1 MSERRNLAS
10 LFLVSL
16 FGLSFETF
24 LSRYFALALFSDYS
38 YWVISLALLGYS
50 FGGVFLTLL
59 RDHFYRHR
67 ATWLFV
73 IPPLL
78 LAGSI
83 IAFLMLRANPFN
95 PLQLQN
101 QVLWA
106 GQIKYIFLYYAG
118 LFPVF
123 FFTGVFIGLNFLIFS
138 REIPRVYAVDLLGAA
153 VGSGFILAAM
163 FLVHPYH
170 IPAVM
175 LPLIFAVVILNMV
188 SPRREISRP
197 LVAGS
202 LAASVALVG
211 VGMYLILS
219 VNPLSVPDFKK
230 LHAILNIKGSRV
242 VETRVSPAGSWL
254 TVDDYAEFDDVSM
267 TNNYGAV
274 ATASPPRTWGLY
286 RDAQRVAPLARD
298 VPSDF
303 SYLSGSLSYFPYT
316 IRPKPVV
323 LLIGTNGGMKIMES
337 ARSGAV
343 SGVAMEQPGDIY
355 RIVHDRM
362 AAIDPGFETAW
373 GIRLERG
380 TPFSLLRDARQR
392 YDIIDVAG
400 DFLSQD
406 GNNSWS
412 FTREAMEMYLR
423 SLRPGGIL
431 SIPVDISEF
440 DVYALKMVNTAVA
453 ALRRFGVSDPSR
465 NILAY
470 RSAWTCQILVSDR
483 PFSRADIDRMV
494 AWCSDR
500 SFDTPW
506 YPGMDPQSIQVWNDL
521 PAVSF
526 QEGQVEVSDRAQDA
540 LMTDLG
546 LVFAHGADAP
556 SASRFFN
563 LAPSTMDRPDFS
575 SISRLARLRTLVA
588 RLQVLPE
595 KEIGY
600 LLNVVIL
607 AEALLLAL
615 VVLFLPMA
623 ARRSS
628 MQRSTA
634 RGLLPRVFLYFSALG
649 FGFFFI
655 ELALI
660 DKLSFFLES
669 ETLSFGV
676 MLAGHARVL
685 GAGELARGAF
695 RHEPPTGSP
704 GRARGDRRE
713 PCVFPLRSRSADA
726 GVHWS
731 APCPQVRHCGRDH
744 RPDLVCA
751 GKALRPGH
759 LVPRGLFRFACPVGM
774 GDQWSILG
782 GCNAHSEDAVG
793 LHGME
798 RRPGGGAPAL
808 PVHRPQL
815 PGQTDPGAQSAD
827 TSRIILVL
835 SAPKSSC
842 AG

>member
-1 MSERRNLAS
+1 MSPRRNLAS

-59 RDHFYRHR
+59 RDAFYRQR
-67 ATWLFV
+67 TLWLFL

-83 IAFLMLRANPFN
+83 AAFAMLRANPFN

-106 GQIKYIFLYYAG
+106 GQVGHIFLYYAG

-123 FFTGVFIGLNFLIFS
+123 FFTGIYIGLNFLIFS

-153 VGSGFILAAM
+153 CGSAFILAAM

-170 IPAVM
+170 LPAVM
-175 LPLIFAVVILNMV
+175 LPLIFAVVVLNAVGSLREV
-188 SPRREISRP
+188 SRAL
-197 LVAGS
+197 LVS
-202 LAASVALVG
+202 FLAASVALLG

-219 VNPLSVPDFKK
+219 VNPLAVPDFKK
-230 LHAILNIKGSRV
+230 LHSILNIKGSKIV
-242 VETRVSPAGSWL
+242 LSQVSPAGSWL
-254 TVDDYAEFDDVSM
+254 AVDDYAEFDDVSM

-274 ATASPPRTWGLY
+274 STASPPRTWGLY

-298 VPSDF
+298 IPADF
-303 SYLSGSLSYFPYT
+303 AYLSGSLSYFPYA
-316 IRPKPVV
+316 IRPRPVV
-323 LLIGTNGGMKIMES
+323 LLVGTNGGMKIMES

-343 SGVAMEQPGDIY
+343 SGVAIEQPGDIY
-355 RIVHDRM
+355 RIVRDRL
-362 AAIDPGFETAW
+362 AAVDPRGEAVG

-380 TPFSLLRDARQR
+380 TPFSLLRDATPR
-392 YDIIDVAG
+392 YDIIDVAS

-412 FTREAMEMYLR
+412 FTREAMELYVR

-440 DVYALKMVNTAVA
+440 DVYALKMVNTIVA
-453 ALRRFGVSDPSR
+453 ALRRLGVSDPSR

-483 PFSRADIDRMV
+483 PFSREDIERMV
-494 AWCSDR
+494 SWCSDR

-506 YPGMDPQSIQVWNDL
+506 YPGMDPRSIAVWNDL
-521 PAVSF
+521 PPVSF
-526 QEGQVEVSDRAQDA
+526 QEGQVQVSDTAQDA
-540 LMTDLG
+540 LMNDLG
-546 LVFAHGADAP
+546 QVFSRGAGST

-563 LAPSTMDRPDFS
+563 LSPSTMDRPDFT
-575 SISRLARLRTLVA
+575 SISRLAQIRTLVA

-600 LLNVVIL
+600 MLNLVIL

-615 VVLFLPMA
+615 VVLFVPLA
-623 ARRSS
+623 ARKAG
-628 MQRSTA
+628 A
-634 RGLLPRVFLYFSALG
+634 RGASGARGRLPRVFLYFSALG

-660 DKLSFFLES
+660 DKFSFFLES

-676 MLAGHARVL
+676 MLAGMLVFSGLGSWRVSRFGENRRRGLL
-685 GAGELARGAF
+685 GGLAVIGVSLVFFLFGLDPLMRACMGLPLALKGVIAAAVIAPVSFALGRPFALGTSALAGVSDSLVPWAWAINGAF
-695 RHEPPTGSP
+695 
-704 GRARGDRRE
+704 
-713 PCVFPLRSRSADA
+713 
-726 GVHWS
+726 
-731 APCPQVRHCGRDH
+731 
-744 RPDLVCA
+744 
-751 GKALRPGH
+751 
-759 LVPRGLFRFACPVGM
+759 
-774 GDQWSILG
+774 
-782 GCNAHSEDAVG
+782 
-793 LHGME
+793 
-798 RRPGGGAPAL
+798 
-808 PVHRPQL
+808 
-815 PGQTDPGAQSAD
+815 
-827 TSRIILVL
+827 
-835 SAPKSSC
+835 
-842 AG
+842 

>member
-1 MSERRNLAS
+1 MSDRRSLAS

-50 FGGVFLTLL
+50 FGGVVLTLL

-67 ATWLFV
+67 ALWLFL

-83 IAFLMLRANPFN
+83 FAFFMLRANPFN

-106 GQIKYIFLYYAG
+106 GQVKYIFLYYAG

-138 REIPRVYAVDLLGAA
+138 KEIPRVYAVDLLGAA
-153 VGSGFILAAM
+153 CGSAVILAAM

-170 IPAVM
+170 LPAVM
-175 LPLIFAVVILNMV
+175 LPLIFAVVILNAAGYL
-188 SPRREISRP
+188 REIARP
-197 LVAGS
+197 LLVSS
-202 LAASVALVG
+202 LAASVALLG
-211 VGMYLILS
+211 VGMYLVLS
-219 VNPLSVPDFKK
+219 VSPLSVPDFKK
-230 LHAILNIKGSRV
+230 LHAILNIKGSKV
-242 VETRVSPAGSWL
+242 VLSRVSPAGSWL
-254 TVDDYAEFDDVSM
+254 AVDDYAEFDDVSM

-274 ATASPPRTWGLY
+274 STASPPRTWGLY

-298 VPSDF
+298 IPADF
-303 SYLSGSLSYFPYT
+303 AYLAGSLSYFPYS

-323 LLIGTNGGMKIMES
+323 LLVGTNGGMKVLES
-337 ARSGAV
+337 AKSGAV
-343 SGVAMEQPGDIY
+343 SGVAIEQPGDIY
-355 RIVHDRM
+355 RIVRDRLT
-362 AAIDPGFETAW
+362 AINPRFESDG

-380 TPFSLLRDARQR
+380 TAFSLLSGAQR
-392 YDIIDVAG
+392 TYDIIDVAG

-406 GNNSWS
+406 GNNSWA

-440 DVYALKMVNTAVA
+440 DVYALKMVNTIVA
-453 ALRRFGVSDPSR
+453 ALRRLGVSDPSR

-483 PFSRADIDRMV
+483 PFSREDIDRMV
-494 AWCSDR
+494 SWCSDR

-506 YPGMDPQSIQVWNDL
+506 YPGIDPRSVSVWNDL
-521 PAVSF
+521 PPVSF
-526 QEGQVEVSDRAQDA
+526 QEGQVQVSDTAQDA
-540 LMTDLG
+540 LMNDLG
-546 LVFAHGADAP
+546 QVFSRGADAT

-563 LAPSTMDRPDFS
+563 LSPSTMDRPDFT
-575 SISRLARLRTLVA
+575 SISRLAQIRTLVA

-600 LLNVVIL
+600 LLNLVIL

-615 VVLFLPMA
+615 VVLFLPLA
-623 ARRSS
+623 ARRSNARGAS
-628 MQRSTA
+628 DA

-660 DKLSFFLES
+660 DKFSFFLES

-676 MLAGHARVL
+676 MLAGMLVFSGLGSWRVARFGENRRRGLLGGLAMIGASLVFFLFGLDPLMRACMGLPLVL
-685 GAGELARGAF
+685 KGAIAAAVIAPVSFALGRPFALGTSALAGFSDSLVPWAWAINGAF
-695 RHEPPTGSP
+695 SVVATPLAKILSGSTGWSAVLAAALLLYLSTALSFP
-704 GRARGDRRE
+704 DRRARGVSPRT
-713 PCVFPLRSRSADA
+713 LR
-726 GVHWS
+726 G
-731 APCPQVRHCGRDH
+731 
-744 RPDLVCA
+744 
-751 GKALRPGH
+751 
-759 LVPRGLFRFACPVGM
+759 
-774 GDQWSILG
+774 
-782 GCNAHSEDAVG
+782 
-793 LHGME
+793 
-798 RRPGGGAPAL
+798 
-808 PVHRPQL
+808 
-815 PGQTDPGAQSAD
+815 
-827 TSRIILVL
+827 
-835 SAPKSSC
+835 SSSS
-842 AG
+842 